1 VNQHRVAV
9 IMAGGRG
16 ARLWPAGG
24 ELKPKQFLA
33 LVDERTL
40 LQATSERIAPLIP
53 QTRQFVVAGHDQQ
66 ALVRADLPGLDE
78 RLILEP
84 EGRNTAPCIGLSAV
98 HVLAA
103 DPQAVVAVLPAD
115 HWVTDEVGFCAV
127 LDRAFEL
134 AQVPGRIV
142 TVGITPTRAHT
153 GFGYLQLSGPA
164 DPAGVPLN
172 RFVEKPDGA
181 SAARMVG
188 DGEHLWN
195 GGIFVALA
203 QTLLDEIE
211 RQLPATGDALA
222 AIAQSLGSEAY
233 ASTLEARYR
242 ACDRISID
250 HGVMEAARDV
260 WCVPADVGW
269 SDVGNWD
276 ALGHARGGDEAG
288 NSVVGSATLIDTT
301 NCVVDAADGITVS
314 AIGIDGL
321 VVVATANQVLVT
333 ARADCEKV
341 RELAPDGR
349 AR

>member
-33 LVDERTL
+33 LVDQRTL

-53 QTRQFVVAGHDQQ
+53 LPRQYVVAGCDQQ
-66 ALVRADLPGLDE
+66 DLVRADLPGLGE

-84 EGRNTAPCIGLSAV
+84 EGRNTAPCIGLSAL

-115 HWVTDEVGFCAV
+115 HWVTDEAEFCAV
-127 LDRAFEL
+127 LERAFDL
-134 AQVPGRIV
+134 AEAAGRIV

-153 GFGYLQLSGPA
+153 GFGYLQLSAPA
-164 DPAGVPLN
+164 QSAGVPLR
-172 RFVEKPDGA
+172 RFVEKPDA
-181 SAARMVG
+181 AHAARMVA

-195 GGIFVALA
+195 GGIFVARA

-211 RQLPATGDALA
+211 RQLPATGAALA
-222 AIAQSLGSEAY
+222 AIGQSLGSEAY
-233 ASTLEARYR
+233 APTLEARYR
-242 ACDRISID
+242 ECDRISID
-250 HGVMEAARDV
+250 HGVMEGASEV

-276 ALGHARGGDEAG
+276 ALGQARGVDDAG
-288 NSVVGSATLIDTT
+288 NSVVGSAALIDTT

-314 AIGIDGL
+314 TIGIDGL
-321 VVVATANQVLVT
+321 VVVATANQVLVA
-333 ARADCEKV
+333 ARDDCEKV
-341 RELAPDGR
+341 RQLAPDR
-349 AR
+349 RD